1 MLGDEVK
8 KKVENKKKI
17 IKFFKDQSE
26 KVISFQYTF
35 RKSKLF

>member
-8 KKVENKKKI
+8 KKVENKKKV

-26 KVISFQYTF
+26 KMISFQYTF
-35 RKSKLF
+35 LK